1 MRTRGTVTYVAA
13 AFLAAA
19 RATQTIMV
27 DDGDPGIE
35 YRGSWVHNPVQDPK
49 DLNYGGSVT
58 FTNATGS
65 TATYRFAGELDMGD
79 TEWER

>member
-1 MRTRGTVTYVAA
+1 MVAA
-13 AFLAAA
+13 AYLVVA

-35 YRGSWVHNPVQDPK
+35 YRGAWVHNPIEDPK
-49 DLNYGGSVT
+49 DFNYGGSVT

-65 TATYRFAGELDMGD
+65 TATYRFAGKSDMGY
-79 TEWER
+79 TKWKR